1 MAKPKAKRSRARQK
15 AVESKKL
22 ARRKRMF
29 AAIVAVDLVL
39 VASFAALV
47 TNTFSTGSQ
56 QLPSLAQF
64 TSFAQATAAE
74 AGQVPAQQL
83 SRVQVPSPGLGSADD
98 LPVELSLPALDVT
111 LPINLPATLPA
122 PSLELPSTDEL
133 PIDVPE
139 MLAEMVPTA
148 AIVEHLA
155 AIVETNGQQRMT
167 NVNLT
172 FYDCA
177 SQGFCGRMYNGHK
190 VYEGAA
196 ACSWNLAIGT
206 RFRIS
211 GDPTGRV
218 YACEDRGLLTN
229 TWVDIFFYYP
239 ADGYN
244 WQAQVG
250 RHGTI
255 EIVN

>member
-22 ARRKRMF
+22 ARRKRIF

-39 VASFAALV
+39 IGLFAALA
-47 TNTFSTGSQ
+47 TGTLSTGSQ
-56 QLPSLAQF
+56 QLPSLAQVS
-64 TSFAQATAAE
+64 SFAQATAAE
-74 AGQVPAQQL
+74 AGQVPTRQL
-83 SRVQVPSPGLGSADD
+83 PRLPGLSSPIDVAVD
-98 LPVELSLPALDVT
+98 LEVPPLDVT
-111 LPINLPATLPA
+111 LPVDLVHNLPV
-122 PSLELPSTDEL
+122 PSLDLPSTDDL

-139 MLAEMVPTA
+139 VLTSALPTA
-148 AIVEHLA
+148 SILEHLQ
-155 AIVETNGQQRMT
+155 TTSGRQRMS

-218 YACEDRGLLTN
+218 YICEDRGLLTN

-239 ADGYN
+239 ADGYR

>member
-1 MAKPKAKRSRARQK
+1 MANPKAKRVRARQK
-15 AVESKKL
+15 AVETKKL

-29 AAIVAVDLVL
+29 AAIVAVDLALVVL
-39 VASFAALV
+39 FAALAM
-47 TNTFSTGSQ
+47 NTLSTGSQ
-56 QLPSLAQF
+56 QLPSLAQVS
-64 TSFAQATAAE
+64 SFAQATAAE
-74 AGQVPAQQL
+74 AGQIPT
-83 SRVQVPSPGLGSADD
+83 SRLPRVPSSGLGSTID
-98 LPVELSLPALDVT
+98 LPVDLSVPPLDVR
-111 LPINLPATLPA
+111 LPVDLTHNLPV
-122 PSLELPSTDEL
+122 PSLDLPTSDGLALEVQDALTQAL
-133 PIDVPE
+133 PP
-139 MLAEMVPTA
+139 AA
-148 AIVEHLA
+148 AIVEHLP
-155 AIVETNGQQRMT
+155 TTSGRQRMA
-167 NVNLT
+167 NVNVT

-177 SQGFCGRMYNGHK
+177 SQGFCGAMYNGRK

-218 YACEDRGLLTN
+218 YICEDRGLLTN

-239 ADGYN
+239 ADGYR